1 MTLFVAIYRQ
11 SHFVFVRLLG
21 GEKYLANHLITCVV
35 YTNNNNVFKDVTQ
48 GVVTQRV
55 VTQGVVTQRVVTQRV
70 VTQGV
75 FVHSPEG
82 LIIKVLGKK
91 KKKFTVCILVAS
103 DPLHQSC
110 NLKKPPKILNRIQQI
125 RQQKP

>member
-1 MTLFVAIYRQ
+1 M
-11 SHFVFVRLLG
+11 
-21 GEKYLANHLITCVV
+21 ANHLITCVV

-70 VTQGV
+70 VTQRVVTQGV

-91 KKKFTVCILVAS
+91 KKKITVCILVAS
-103 DPLHQSC
+103 DHLHQSC
-110 NLKKPPKILNRIQQI
+110 NLKKPPKILNRIQQ
-125 RQQKP
+125 KP